1 MLSAYLEKLI
11 VTQKQQYHQLL
22 GSMLEGVGDEVVL
35 EGEGEDEEEEEDE
48 EEDKEE
54 EEDEEEEED
63 KECAKRKKG
72 K

>member
-35 EGEGEDEEEEEDE
+35 EVEGEDEAEEENEEE

-54 EEDEEEEED
+54 EEEEEED
-63 KECAKRKKG
+63 KECVKRKRG